1 MLNVGTEKHNIKI
14 HSHGQQGSG
23 LRGHSKPGAQL
34 FTGREQWAERRG
46 RRRKEGGREEER

>member
-34 FTGREQWAERRG
+34 STGREQWAERRG